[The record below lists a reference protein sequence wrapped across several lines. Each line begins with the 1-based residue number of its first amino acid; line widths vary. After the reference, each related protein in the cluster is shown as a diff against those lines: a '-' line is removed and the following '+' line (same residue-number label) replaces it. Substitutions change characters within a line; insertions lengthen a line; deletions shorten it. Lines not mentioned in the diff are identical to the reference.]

1 METPKEYP
9 ISNIKI
15 PVQPNEIFSQ
25 TVTNMILQCISFS
38 QRCSNK
44 EGVFT
49 YPFRAILIVLTIEEV
64 GMDKNKK
71 VSAQAHPA

>member
-1 METPKEYP
+1 
-9 ISNIKI
+9 
-15 PVQPNEIFSQ
+15 
-25 TVTNMILQCISFS
+25 MILQCISFS

-71 VSAQAHPA
+71 GSAQAKPA